1 MDRGKHWELK
11 TWLQNNWY
19 SRIAGHWR
27 KWVLNLQA
35 RPQACVY
42 LASHSRFADVEKDLE
57 FGAQQNF
64 WIQHHKFFFATFT
77 WCHRSRN
84 RGDYVKSHHFTF
96 ASLKLRG
103 HFGWPGLGKDGT
115 GGIPK
120 LRLTKLRGSEKNWR
134 SGAFLTWFI
143 PVFKMSGMGKH
154 LRSWR
159 RHSLKA
165 TWKWHHVYIYI

>member
-84 RGDYVKSHHFTF
+84 RIWSTTSQDFQTFWGIMSSRTISPLPPSNSEVTLDDRGLARTARVASQNFVWLSFVVRRRTGDPAPSSPDSFQFSRCQEWESTYD
-96 ASLKLRG
+96 
-103 HFGWPGLGKDGT
+103 P
-115 GGIPK
+115 
-120 LRLTKLRGSEKNWR
+120 E
-134 SGAFLTWFI
+134 GAT
-143 PVFKMSGMGKH
+143 V
-154 LRSWR
+154 
-159 RHSLKA
+159 
-165 TWKWHHVYIYI
+165 